1 MDGERIISGIVLSL
15 RPVELLYIYD
25 SCFGLTHKIQKQGEK
40 MLLFAGM
47 GELIHLRGKNLVFL
61 QGLHPTFTV
70 RADEYWTNRE
80 STRVVFVHSV
90 YRKRF
95 QT

>member
-1 MDGERIISGIVLSL
+1 
-15 RPVELLYIYD
+15 
-25 SCFGLTHKIQKQGEK
+25 

-47 GELIHLRGKNLVFL
+47 GELILRGKNLVFL